1 MMPIE
6 QGEITAVQDSLEE
19 RVGKALKERKLTLSV
34 AESCTGGLM
43 ASCITDIPGSSQ
55 YFRGGVIA
63 YQNDV
68 KENILGVPHE
78 IIAEHGVISEET
90 VRAMAT
96 GCKRLF
102 ASDIAVAITGL
113 AGPGGGSTE
122 TPVGVVYIAIADGT
136 GVAAR
141 RFQWSGDRIQ
151 NKRSAVHAA
160 ITLIREVLD
169 A

>member
-1 MMPIE
+1 M
-6 QGEITAVQDSLEE
+6 QDSLEE
-19 RVGKALKERKLTLSV
+19 QVGKALKERKLTLSV

-43 ASCITDIPGSSQ
+43 ASRITDIPGSSQ
-55 YFRGGVIA
+55 YFRGGIIA

-68 KENILGVPHE
+68 KESILGVPPE
-78 IIAEHGVISEET
+78 VISEYGVISEET

-96 GCKRLF
+96 GCQRLF

-113 AGPGGGSTE
+113 AGPGGGTAE
-122 TPVGVVYIAIADGT
+122 TPVGLVYIGVATST
-136 GVAAR
+136 GVVAH

-151 NKRSAVHAA
+151 NKKSAVHAA
-160 ITLIREVLD
+160 ITLIREALD